1 LSPSRRFIEEDFMAD
16 ILVIGSANMDL
27 VVAVDSLPR
36 AGETVLGGQFQTFA
50 GGKGAN
56 QAVAA
61 ARAGGSVAMLGSV
74 GDDGFGESLRAGLEA
89 EGIDTSALATA
100 QGPSGVAII
109 ATDKTGENLIA
120 VAPGANALV
129 DVKAVDQTRFDRFRV
144 VLTQLE
150 TPMETI
156 IHAAK
161 KARAAGVSF
170 ILDPAPAQ
178 PLPPELLALTDWL
191 TPNETE
197 AAILLGLPEDTVI
210 DAQAA
215 IALQAAGAGNVILKL
230 GARGVIILEKGGT
243 PVAVASPQVHAVDTT
258 AAGDCFNGAFAVG
271 LTQGQSPVDAA
282 RLACTAASISV
293 TRHGAQAAMPSR
305 AEIDAH

>member
-1 LSPSRRFIEEDFMAD
+1 LSPLRPYIEGIFMSD

-61 ARAGGSVAMLGSV
+61 ARAGGRAAMLGCV
-74 GDDGFGESLRAGLEA
+74 GDDGFGATLRAGLEG
-89 EGIDTSALATA
+89 EGIDTAALATV

-109 ATDKTGENLIA
+109 ATDKNGENLIA
-120 VAPGANALV
+120 VAPGANGLV
-129 DVKAVDQTRFDRFRV
+129 DNKAVDKIRFDQFHV
-144 VLTQLE
+144 ILTQLE
-150 TPMETI
+150 TPLETI
-156 IHAAK
+156 VHAAK
-161 KARAAGVSF
+161 MARAAGVAF

-178 PLPPELLALTDWL
+178 PLPHELLALTDWL

-197 AAILLGLPEDTVI
+197 AAILLGLPEGAAI
-210 DAQAA
+210 DEQAA
-215 IALQAAGAGNVILKL
+215 IALQDAGAGNVILKL
-230 GARGVIILEKGGT
+230 GARGVILLEKGGA
-243 PVAVASPQVHAVDTT
+243 PIAVRSPQVDAVDTT

-271 LTQGQSPVDAA
+271 LTQGKSAVEAA
-282 RLACTAASISV
+282 HFACTAASISV

-305 AEIDAH
+305 EEIDAH